1 MMQHHKYSLTELND
15 MIPYEREI
23 YSTLLKN
30 WIDEENEIIKTEE
43 SRMKSMR

>member
-15 MIPYEREI
+15 MLPYEREI

-30 WIDEENEIIKTEE
+30 WIDEENERIKTEE
-43 SRMKSMR
+43 ARMKT